1 MKRIPLILVKQLI
14 DEGYVYNGDRKML
27 RLGIQAHYLGIAYEF
42 DPYFGLSISR
52 IAPLPYE
59 LEAI

>member
-14 DEGYVYNGDRKML
+14 DEGYAYNDDEKML

-42 DPYFGLSISR
+42 DSYLGLSISR
-52 IAPLPYE
+52 ITPLPHE